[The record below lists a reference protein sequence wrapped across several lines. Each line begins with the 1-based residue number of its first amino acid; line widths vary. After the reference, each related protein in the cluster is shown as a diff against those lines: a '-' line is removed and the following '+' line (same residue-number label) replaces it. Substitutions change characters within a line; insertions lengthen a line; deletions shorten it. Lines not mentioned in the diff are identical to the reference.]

1 MILKAKHIVRSI
13 YAAKMKLAEAGQLGL
28 IPTRLLSQ
36 LGPVSTWP
44 GQLGLVLFKVI

>member
-1 MILKAKHIVRSI
+1 MILKAKHSKSI
-13 YAAKMKLAEAGQLGL
+13 YAAKMKLAEVGQLGL

-36 LGPVSTWP
+36 LGLSTWP

>member
-1 MILKAKHIVRSI
+1 MILKAKHS
-13 YAAKMKLAEAGQLGL
+13 KEAGQLGL